1 MDIPAGL
8 LDSDAP
14 VQAMK
19 ELHKVND
26 YKVILGVMVQV
37 QNP

>member
-1 MDIPAGL
+1 MCVSAGL
-8 LDSDAP
+8 LDSEAP

-26 YKVILGVMVQV
+26 YKVGFQG
-37 QNP
+37 